1 MIQNG
6 SKVKLNYTGKLESGE
21 IFDSSLDSGRTPLEF
36 TVGAGQLIKGFE
48 EGVMGLSVG
57 DKKTISMS
65 PEMAYGV
72 VKEDLL
78 FEVPKQNCPEGV
90 AVGNTLQ
97 TVLQTGGLA
106 TFTVTEVKNDTVVID
121 GNHPLAGKNLIF
133 DVEILEV
140 Q

>member
-1 MIQNG
+1 MIQSG
-6 SKVKLNYTGKLESGE
+6 SKVKLNYTGKLENGE
-21 IFDSSLDSGRTPLEF
+21 IFDTSMGEGRNPLEF

-48 EGVMGLSVG
+48 DGIMGLSVG
-57 DKKTISMS
+57 DKKTIHMT
-65 PEMAYGV
+65 PEIAYGS

-90 AVGNTLQ
+90 SVGNTLQ
-97 TVLQTGGLA
+97 TVLQTGALA

-133 DVEILEV
+133 DVEILEIH
-140 Q
+140 